1 MKTLNMYKR
10 INIIPMVNTEFQI
23 GEKFDLGNGFSI
35 RKKMFSIEEKLR
47 IMTDQYERQM
57 MSESL
62 IHELENSNYWLV
74 AEYESSQKEDCE
86 DDVNIR
92 NLSKALLTMMR
103 IVRPSRV
110 YEYVIMTYVIEEE
123 FYRAIYHA
131 ATIGEAYILANQFEF
146 EYVFTDED
154 ILRIKEIFSNFHKY
168 HVNDNI
174 VGEGR
179 IQSSILF
186 FKVATETFR
195 NETRLVNFS
204 IALESIFSTD
214 NIELSYR
221 ISLRVSFF
229 LGNNSVE
236 RKKIFEE
243 VREIYNLRSRI
254 VHGNVLKKKEK
265 NKIPK
270 TLENLET
277 YLRASI
283 IKILKEPKLISIFK
297 DDTEINN
304 YFDDLILE

>member
-1 MKTLNMYKR
+1 
-10 INIIPMVNTEFQI
+10 
-23 GEKFDLGNGFSI
+23 
-35 RKKMFSIEEKLR
+35 
-47 IMTDQYERQM
+47 
-57 MSESL
+57 
-62 IHELENSNYWLV
+62 
-74 AEYESSQKEDCE
+74 
-86 DDVNIR
+86 
-92 NLSKALLTMMR
+92 
-103 IVRPSRV
+103 
-110 YEYVIMTYVIEEE
+110 MTYVIEEE

-214 NIELSYR
+214 NIELSYK
-221 ISLRVSFF
+221 
-229 LGNNSVE
+229 SVA

-243 VREIYNLRSRI
+243 VQEIYNLRSRI
-254 VHGNVLKKKEK
+254 GHGNVLKKKEK